1 VAELLL
7 ILWEIIGPVFV
18 LMLVGYIIQIKYKL
32 DLSTLAKV
40 NIYFLAPGFIF
51 NAMYRAEFSGYFFFS
66 ILGFFILFVAI
77 IFLISTLVGKALKL
91 EGNRKTLF
99 TNSTIF
105 FNSGNYGVPVNA
117 LVFQGDPLATSIQV
131 VALTF
136 QNIFLFSYGIFSIRV
151 SSKGKW
157 RALLGYFRMP
167 VLYGLVAGLLL
178 NFFNVPLPDLVLVP
192 AGHIANAM
200 IGMALLTIGAQ
211 IATIKLTKGLRL
223 VYLSMLIRLIGG
235 PIIAYLMI
243 LVFGLEGITAQALFI
258 ASAMPTSV
266 NSSVVAQEY
275 SDDPAFA
282 TQAVMFSTL
291 ASAITVTFVIYL
303 ARILF

>member
-1 VAELLL
+1 MAELSL
-7 ILWEIIGPVFV
+7 ILAEIIGPVFV
-18 LMLVGYIIQIKYKL
+18 LMIVGYIIQIKYKL

-51 NAMYRAEFSGYFFFS
+51 NAMYRAEFSGTFFLS
-66 ILGFFILFVAI
+66 ILGFFMLFVVI
-77 IFLISTLVGKALKL
+77 IFLISTFIGKVLKL

-136 QNIFLFSYGIFSIRV
+136 QNMFLFSYGIFSIRV

-157 RALLGYFRMP
+157 RALLGYLRMP
-167 VLYGLVAGLLL
+167 VLYGLLAGLVL

-192 AGHIANAM
+192 AGNIANAM
-200 IGMALLTIGAQ
+200 VGMALLTIGAQ
-211 IATIKLTKGLRL
+211 IASIKLTKGLRL

-235 PIIAYLMI
+235 PLIAYLMI
-243 LVFGLEGITAQALFI
+243 LVFGLDGMTAQALFI

-275 SDDPAFA
+275 SDDPTFA
-282 TQAVMFSTL
+282 TQAVMFSTIF
-291 ASAITVTFVIYL
+291 SAITVTFVIYL
-303 ARILF
+303 ARVLF